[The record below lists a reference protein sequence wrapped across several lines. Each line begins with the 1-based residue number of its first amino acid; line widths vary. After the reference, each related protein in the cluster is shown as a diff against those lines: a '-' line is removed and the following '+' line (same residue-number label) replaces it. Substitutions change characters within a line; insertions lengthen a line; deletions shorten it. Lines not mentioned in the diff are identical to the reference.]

1 MKKKR
6 DKQKSN
12 PLITGLINMFFDIM
26 KHFIKD
32 FENVRKIKK
41 IDNIGEKFSNLEHLL
56 VRMEDKIQDNRRQI
70 EELKNRLLWGN
81 IITLVLL
88 LIIIFQILK

>member
-81 IITLVLL
+81 IVTLVLL